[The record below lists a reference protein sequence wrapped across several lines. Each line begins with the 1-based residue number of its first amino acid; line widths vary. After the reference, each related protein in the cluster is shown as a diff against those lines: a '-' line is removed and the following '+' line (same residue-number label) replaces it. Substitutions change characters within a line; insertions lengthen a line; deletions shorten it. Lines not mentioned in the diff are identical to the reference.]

1 VQALP
6 SLQPVL
12 SGWFPVS
19 MQVCAPVLHE
29 VMPTLQTP
37 GFVVHDTPAV
47 HDTQVPALLQTMLGP
62 QAVPTAFSVLLL
74 QTSVPVLQLVMP
86 V

>member
-1 VQALP
+1 MP

-12 SGWFPVS
+12 SGWLPES
-19 MQVCAPVLHE
+19 MQVIVPVLQE
-29 VMPTLQTP
+29 VMPTLQVP
-37 GFVVHDTPAV
+37 GFVVQETPAV
-47 HDTQVPALLQTMLGP
+47 QATQRPPLSQTMLGP
-62 QAVPTAFSVLLL
+62 QAVPAAFCVLLL